1 LTFAGEEIGK
11 GAFGVVLKANY
22 YAKHKTDGWES
33 KLEVAVKKPRCD
45 VSEEELKMF
54 LKEMRTL
61 AHVGSHKY
69 IVSFLGAA
77 IDGLSKSKLNVS

>member
-1 LTFAGEEIGK
+1 LTSLGEEIGR
-11 GAFGVVLKANY
+11 GAFGVVLRANY
-22 YAKHKTDGWES
+22 YTKNKTDGWES
-33 KLEVAVKKPRCD
+33 KLEVAVKKPRSD
-45 VSEEELKMF
+45 VSDEELKIF

-77 IDGLSKSKLNVS
+77 IDGLSKSKLTVS